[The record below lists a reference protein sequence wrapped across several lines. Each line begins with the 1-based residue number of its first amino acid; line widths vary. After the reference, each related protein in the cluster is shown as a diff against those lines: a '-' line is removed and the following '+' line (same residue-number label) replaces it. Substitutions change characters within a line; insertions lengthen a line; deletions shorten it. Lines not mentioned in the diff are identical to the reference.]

1 MISITVETR
10 KIPFGDT
17 EIKVRGKKYTL
28 HKFQEVFY
36 SDLSNLSTVTL
47 VIAPTGA
54 GKTFAFTLPILY
66 AKNHSY
72 IPPRGLVIAPTNA
85 LVEDMYNSFK
95 EIAKVE
101 KITGSSLQKH
111 GIERPKELLDRVKSA
126 NIIVTNPDIV
136 NFVIHGG
143 YHIEESGKRRHI
155 LNFQDWTE
163 FFGKIDYIIFDE
175 YHLYDEEQI
184 ANILIW
190 LMASYRFF
198 PSIKWF
204 FISATPEPTLI
215 KLLDDQEIDYEIVR
229 QELAESGRVIQG
241 KQKIHFIE
249 ASQSYSLYKWIFNDG
264 EIRSDVKDKISE
276 AIKSG
281 KKVFLLFNSLREA
294 KIAENKMRNLFCKAK
309 IGVNT
314 GFETRQKNFNF
325 NPEEYDIIITTSK
338 AEVGVNYPV
347 QLAYIDSGRYLRNFL
362 QRIGRIGRGEEESE
376 IYCITP
382 VAVVERIKKLV
393 KNANIN
399 YYEFIDVLNQ
409 SFEDIKLKEE
419 RIPVFMGALLWS
431 IYNALK
437 YRDRR
442 RVIDELIEK
451 FPYSK
456 ILFKLD
462 KVIKEAKEEMDEEFY
477 ENLKIFWN
485 TFKRSFMRFR
495 DDTIQWKIF
504 YKNQETEYDIIWVL
518 NNAFIEEIN
527 RDEKRI
533 IISDFRPK
541 KEKIVKGIVTC
552 SLLEDLYADN
562 NLQQIGGIKSE
573 QIAEWRSFLYSDY
586 IGNIYTTKLE
596 RWLSEL
602 EVPKK
607 LEDLLKKLSPLYSKR
622 RIEISDVLYD
632 SGEIKD
638 VYII

>member
-1 MISITVETR
+1 MISITVEAR
-10 KIPFGDT
+10 KTPFGNT

-126 NIIVTNPDIV
+126 NIVVTNPDIV

-215 KLLDDQEIDYEIVR
+215 KLLDDQEIDYEIVQ

-249 ASQSYSLYKWIFNDG
+249 TSRFYSLYKWIFNDG

-393 KNANIN
+393 KNTNIN

-504 YKNQETEYDIIWVL
+504 YKNQETEYDIIWVF

-552 SLLEDLYADN
+552 SLLEDPYADN

>member
-1 MISITVETR
+1 MISITVEAR
-10 KIPFGDT
+10 KTPFGNT

-126 NIIVTNPDIV
+126 NIVVTNPDIV

-215 KLLDDQEIDYEIVR
+215 KLLDDQEIDYEIVQ

-249 ASQSYSLYKWIFNDG
+249 TSRFYSLYKWIFNDG

-393 KNANIN
+393 KNTNIN

-462 KVIKEAKEEMDEEFY
+462 KIIKEAKEEMDEEFY

-504 YKNQETEYDIIWVL
+504 YKNQETEYDIIWVF

-552 SLLEDLYADN
+552 SLLEDPYADN